1 MGVVDRPG
9 WYWDAELP
17 AVVSRMAAFLRGSCN
32 IGPPPGLFFPV
43 NLSCAGFLSVDWLFR
58 CASDTA
64 ADSPREPV
72 PAGDDEDAG
81 WLARGAEG
89 DEHAWQQLFDKW
101 KKPLLAFFYR
111 SLGSMADA
119 EDLTLEVFVRLHRAA
134 SRYERR
140 AAFATFLFHIARN
153 LLLNELRRRH
163 RKPAQPLP
171 PEAFDYVAAPEGDD
185 ARRASELEEVFQRAL
200 AQLPEAQRSLLL
212 LVHQQD
218 LDHRTAAATLGV
230 TENALRVQLHR
241 ARQRLKEL
249 MLPQS

>member
-1 MGVVDRPG
+1 MSGSDEGSAPATG
-9 WYWDAELP
+9 DQDA
-17 AVVSRMAAFLRGSCN
+17 
-32 IGPPPGLFFPV
+32 I
-43 NLSCAGFLSVDWLFR
+43 
-58 CASDTA
+58 
-64 ADSPREPV
+64 
-72 PAGDDEDAG
+72 

-89 DEHAWQQLFDKW
+89 DERAWQQLFDKW
-101 KKPLLAFFYR
+101 KRPLLAFFYR
-111 SLGSMADA
+111 SLGSMAEA

-134 SRYERR
+134 GRYEPR

-153 LLLNELRRRH
+153 LLLNELRRRR

-171 PEAFDYVAAPEGDD
+171 PEAFDYLAAPEGDD
-185 ARRASELEEVFQRAL
+185 ARRVTELEEVFQRAL

-218 LDHRTAAATLGV
+218 LDHRTAASTLGV

-249 MLPQS
+249 MHSLS

>member
-1 MGVVDRPG
+1 MNLAGTG
-9 WYWDAELP
+9 
-17 AVVSRMAAFLRGSCN
+17 
-32 IGPPPGLFFPV
+32 FFP
-43 NLSCAGFLSVDWLFR
+43 VDWLFR
-58 CASDTA
+58 CCSELAAASD
-64 ADSPREPV
+64 REPAPV
-72 PAGDDEDAG
+72 TDDQDAA

-89 DEHAWQQLFDKW
+89 DERAWQQLFDKW

-111 SLGSMADA
+111 SLGSMADS
-119 EDLTLEVFVRLHRAA
+119 EDLTLEFFVRLHRAA
-134 SRYERR
+134 GRYERR

-153 LLLNELRRRH
+153 LLLNELRRRR

-171 PEAFDYVAAPEGDD
+171 PEAFDYLAAPASDE
-185 ARRASELEEVFQRAL
+185 ARRAAELEEVFQRAL

-218 LDHRTAAATLGV
+218 LDHRMAAATLGV

-249 MLPQS
+249 MLPPS